1 MHVAALAD
9 VGSMPGFALGAEV
22 GGGWA
27 RNRVRLAAGIR
38 TLPIASAS
46 LEDTPEFGADLGLF
60 TGFVRVGADWIAG
73 PGCLAPYVELESGF
87 FRGSG
92 FGVSDPRTSSMFW
105 LAFGPGLEGGY
116 QISDT
121 FQLNGLVSL
130 LVPARR
136 FAFRLNDEETIHE
149 VAMLLLRV
157 SLGVEVHFP

>member
-1 MHVAALAD
+1 
-9 VGSMPGFALGAEV
+9 
-22 GGGWA
+22 
-27 RNRVRLAAGIR
+27 
-38 TLPIASAS
+38 
-46 LEDTPEFGADLGLF
+46 
-60 TGFVRVGADWIAG
+60 
-73 PGCLAPYVELESGF
+73 
-87 FRGSG
+87 
-92 FGVSDPRTSSMFW
+92 MFW